1 MEIVKQF
8 LSNTIGEKSVTYL
21 NTKCNLETLP
31 HYVLLYW
38 LSNNIKTS
46 YSGSI
51 PGIDESILVLSRNLK
66 NKFDGYLHVS
76 NNEFHFENN
85 SILDVAAIIAIC
97 LDFDNNNFVFIDPN
111 TTTLIN
117 SLILGYQK
125 KFHSNS
131 FSIKFSK
138 LETKGRCDICQDFL
152 FKNNTFIGCLCFTS
166 EGTQSFS
173 KKDSVTV
180 NFERD
185 IWSRETSRRSFKC

>member
-131 FSIKFSK
+131 FLLNSA
-138 LETKGRCDICQDFL
+138 
-152 FKNNTFIGCLCFTS
+152 N
-166 EGTQSFS
+166 
-173 KKDSVTV
+173 
-180 NFERD
+180 
-185 IWSRETSRRSFKC
+185 